1 MATAIFIGLGSIAE
15 ALRPKHDYGKMPL
28 VGMVF
33 CVLFDVVAMTLI
45 LKAAWS

>member
-1 MATAIFIGLGSIAE
+1 MATAIFIGLGSVAE

-33 CVLFDVVAMTLI
+33 CVLFDVAAIGLMVVAALR
-45 LKAAWS
+45 